1 MSADTVTLKIEEKA
15 KESAK
20 VILEEAKKEADKKRE
35 AVIADAAL
43 REEKIISN
51 AEFQSD
57 VVKKG
62 ILQNANAKRKLDT
75 LKEETLALEK
85 VKESA
90 KATLLE
96 KDCTDIFIKY
106 MKESLLDG
114 EYTLVPSSFHREILE
129 KNLKKIEK
137 EVGISLKISQTDAA
151 IDSGFMLQ
159 GEIYDVD
166 FSLDAIIDETFEK
179 SKKEIHST
187 LFN

>member
-15 KESAK
+15 KESARI
-20 VILEEAKKEADKKRE
+20 ILEEAKKEADKKRE
-35 AVIADAAL
+35 SIIADATL
-43 REEKIISN
+43 RKDKIISN

-62 ILQNANAKRKLDT
+62 IIQNANAKRKLDA
-75 LKEETLALEK
+75 LKEETLSLNE
-85 VKESA
+85 VKEKA
-90 KATLLE
+90 KALLKE

-106 MKESLLDG
+106 MKESLLKG
-114 EYTLVPSSFHREILE
+114 EYTLIPSSFSRKMLE
-129 KNLKKIEK
+129 KNISKIEK
-137 EVGISLKISQTDAA
+137 EVGISLKISKEDAD
-151 IDSGFMLQ
+151 IDSGFILQ

-166 FSLDAIIDETFEK
+166 FSLDAIVEEVFEK